1 MLNIDCLN
9 FDTPGWDVVK
19 SSDSKV
25 TWTNAQGDRLGKQ
38 FFPLPPDIPS
48 LYALEELRDYFRKQ
62 ALQSGGAIIS
72 VDVLH
77 LKGMSLA
84 RSIFKY
90 PRPSGMGFF
99 GSLIMPFR
107 DFSYVIRVQCVESQD
122 TINREAT
129 LLPRVQ
135 EQLPAGTVLADVW
148 LQDPYDPT
156 FRGPV
161 LRCLSDDEC
170 WDCEL
175 PEHPLSKIRSI
186 FAQIIPSITVDREVK
201 NSVPF
206 RGAQP

>member
-1 MLNIDCLN
+1 MLTIDCLT
-9 FDTPGWDVVK
+9 FDTTGWGLVK
-19 SSDSKV
+19 NTESKA

-48 LYALEELRDYFRKQ
+48 LFALDELRDYFRKQ

-77 LKGMSLA
+77 IKGMSLA

-90 PRPSGMGFF
+90 PRPIGMGFF

-122 TINREAT
+122 SVNREDT
-129 LLPRVQ
+129 LLPLVQ
-135 EQLPAGTVLADVW
+135 QRLPTGTVLSDVW
-148 LQDPYDPT
+148 MQDPYDPG
-156 FRGPV
+156 FEGPV
-161 LRCLSDDEC
+161 LRCLTDDEC
-170 WDCEL
+170 WDREL
-175 PEHPLSKIRSI
+175 PEHPLSKIRAI
-186 FAQIIPSITVDREVK
+186 FAQIIPTIAVNREVK